1 MNCCWTISLFLP
13 VLKTR
18 HRLCN
23 TQTTFACKYLAQFQP
38 KIVRKRAK
46 SNSCSK
52 MNDNGRSCELAI
64 VVTIFS
70 LPHWTAFE
78 PQFISLFLPS
88 LSLDR
93 KCWRRI
99 NTFRLQNCKISWPHV
114 SKNAFYLYRQHTKL
128 FQSTFCGGSIGI
140 LFDRPRNKLEVD
152 EPAHRMWFKI
162 FKTTGSYNFFSF
174 SWKNFEINHSAS
186 QAIIL
191 IMSACNDIVRS
202 TPGLRDFPQL

>member
-1 MNCCWTISLFLP
+1 MWAGHSSDHFL
-13 VLKTR
+13 VTSG
-18 HRLCN
+18 
-23 TQTTFACKYLAQFQP
+23 TTL
-38 KIVRKRAK
+38 
-46 SNSCSK
+46 N
-52 MNDNGRSCELAI
+52 
-64 VVTIFS
+64 

-78 PQFISLFLPS
+78 PQFISLFLRS
-88 LSLDR
+88 LRLNG

-140 LFDRPRNKLEVD
+140 LFDRPSNKLED
-152 EPAHRMWFKI
+152 NKPTHQSWFKI
-162 FKTTGSYNFFSF
+162 FEFSKLLVLIISF
-174 SWKNFEINHSAS
+174 TWRNLETNHSAS